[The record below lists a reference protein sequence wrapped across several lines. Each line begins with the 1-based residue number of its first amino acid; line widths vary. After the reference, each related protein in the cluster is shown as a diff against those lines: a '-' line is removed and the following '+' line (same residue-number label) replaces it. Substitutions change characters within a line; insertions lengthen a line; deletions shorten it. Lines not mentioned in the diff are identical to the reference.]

1 MVDVMIP
8 NEQFFSDIECKQIRA
23 WLLETSGIYL
33 DESRNSLVS
42 HRLHRRMAELKL
54 TSFEEYALQVANDS
68 EEQQIALNLLTT
80 NETYFFREPKHF
92 EFINHHLVSEFV
104 ELPKVNVWSAAS
116 SSGEEVYSLAMLFA
130 DLLPESNWH
139 ILGTDI
145 NTQMLSLAKR
155 ASYELTPKNN
165 IPERYLKQYCLKG
178 VGESEGLFKIKDEL
192 KQRVSFKHHNLLN
205 KPIHNKEKFDL
216 ILLRNVLIYFQ
227 LADRKK
233 VVQHIIEQMRSGGW
247 LIVGHSENIHGFD
260 DRLVQKQAGCYQF
273 QP

>member
-1 MVDVMIP
+1 MNSNTDS
-8 NEQFFSDIECKQIRA
+8 FDDIECKHIRS
-23 WLLETSGIYL
+23 WLLAKSGIYL
-33 DESRNSLVS
+33 DEKRNALVS
-42 HRLHRRMAELKL
+42 HRLHKRMSQLKL
-54 TSFEEYALQVANDS
+54 NSFDEYAYRVLNDS

-92 EFINHHLVSEFV
+92 EFIAQHLVSEFGD
-104 ELPKVNVWSAAS
+104 LTKVNVWSAAS
-116 SSGEEVYSLAMLFA
+116 SSGEEVYSLAMLF
-130 DLLPESNWH
+130 DELLPDSNWQ

-145 NTQMLSLAKR
+145 NTEMLRLAR
-155 ASYELTPKNN
+155 CASYELTPKNN

-178 VGESEGLFKIKDEL
+178 VGESEGLFKIKDKL

-205 KPIHNKEKFDL
+205 KPKNNKAKFDL

-233 VVQHIIEQMRSGGW
+233 VVANVVEQMRAGGW

-260 DRLVQKQAGCYQF
+260 ERLVQKQTGCYQF

>member
-1 MVDVMIP
+1 MNS
-8 NEQFFSDIECKQIRA
+8 NESLFNDIECKQIRT
-23 WLLETSGIYL
+23 WLLDKSGIYL
-33 DESRNSLVS
+33 DEKRNTLVS
-42 HRLHRRMAELKL
+42 HRLHKRMAELKL
-54 TSFEEYALQVANDS
+54 TTFEEYAQRVISDS

-92 EFINHHLVSEFV
+92 EFIAGHLVSEFV
-104 ELPKVNVWSAAS
+104 EFKKVNVWSAAS
-116 SSGEEVYSLAMLFA
+116 SSGEEVYSLAMVFA
-130 DLLPESNWH
+130 EKLPESNWH

-145 NTQMLSLAKR
+145 NTDMLRLAKS
-155 ASYELTPKNN
+155 ASYELTPKNS

-205 KPIHNKEKFDL
+205 KPINNKEKFDL

-227 LADRKK
+227 LDDRKK
-233 VVQHIIEQMRSGGW
+233 VVQHITEQMRTGSW

-260 DRLVQKQAGCYQF
+260 ERLVQKKTGCYQF

>member
-1 MVDVMIP
+1 MNSNEVLFNDV
-8 NEQFFSDIECKQIRA
+8 ECKQIRS
-23 WLLETSGIYL
+23 WLLIKSGIYL
-33 DESRNSLVS
+33 DEKRNSLVS
-42 HRLHRRMAELKL
+42 HRLHKRMSELRL
-54 TSFEEYALQVANDS
+54 ISFEEYAQRVTNDC

-92 EFINHHLVSEFV
+92 EFIANHLVPEFAG
-104 ELPKVNVWSAAS
+104 LTSVNVWSAAS
-116 SSGEEVYSLAMLFA
+116 SSGEEVYSIAMLFGE
-130 DLLPESNWH
+130 LLPESNWH

-145 NTQMLSLAKR
+145 NTEMLRLAKW

-165 IPERYLKQYCLKG
+165 IPDRYLKQYCLKG
-178 VGESEGLFKIKDEL
+178 VGDSEGLFKIKDEL

-227 LADRKK
+227 LSDRKK
-233 VVQHIIEQMRSGGW
+233 VVKNVIEQMRSGGW

-260 DRLVQKQAGCYQF
+260 ERLVQIQAGCYQF
-273 QP
+273 RP

>member
-1 MVDVMIP
+1 MNS
-8 NEQFFSDIECKQIRA
+8 NEQLFSDIECKQIRT
-23 WLLETSGIYL
+23 WLLENSGIYL
-33 DESRNSLVS
+33 DEKRNSLVS
-42 HRLHRRMAELKL
+42 HRLHNRMSELKL
-54 TSFEEYALQVANDS
+54 TTFEEYGQRVVSDS

-92 EFINHHLVSEFV
+92 DFIINHLVSEFG
-104 ELPKVNVWSAAS
+104 ELEKINVWSAAS
-116 SSGEEVYSLAMLFA
+116 SSGEEVYSLAMVFA
-130 DLLPESNWH
+130 ERLSESNWH

-145 NTQMLSLAKR
+145 NTDMLRLAKR

-178 VGESEGLFKIKDEL
+178 VGDSKGLFKIKDEI
-192 KQRVSFKHHNLLN
+192 KQQVSFKHHNLLN
-205 KPIHNKEKFDL
+205 RPINNKEKFDL

-227 LADRKK
+227 LQDRKK
-233 VVQHIIEQMRSGGW
+233 VVQHITEQMRSGGW

-260 DRLVQKQAGCYQF
+260 DRLVQKQTGCYQF